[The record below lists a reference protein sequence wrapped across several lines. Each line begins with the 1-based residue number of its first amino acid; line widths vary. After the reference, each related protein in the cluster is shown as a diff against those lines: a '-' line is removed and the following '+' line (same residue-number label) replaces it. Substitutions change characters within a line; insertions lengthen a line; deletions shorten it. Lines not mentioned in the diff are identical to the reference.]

1 MFSFGDARFHGS
13 LPGLGVSGRAVALAS
28 PPGGGYL
35 IATAAGY
42 VYGFGTTAVGGP
54 ASRGASAPTVDLV
67 LGR

>member
-13 LPGLGVSGRAVALAS
+13 LPGIGVSGRAVALAA

-35 IATAAGY
+35 VATAAGY
-42 VYGFGTTAVGGP
+42 VYGFGTTTAGGP
-54 ASRGASAPTVDLV
+54 AGQGATAPTVDLA